1 MNIQYI
7 TSGTNKR
14 SERVVLW
21 HTGEYEYEL
30 DIGSGIH
37 KKNVKFYGIEIN
49 EALEQF
55 RMCMSNEPYQN
66 LETV

>member
-7 TSGTNKR
+7 TSGRNGNDEK
-14 SERVVLW
+14 VVLW
-21 HTGEYEYEL
+21 RTGEYEYEI

-37 KKNVKFYGIEIN
+37 KKNVKFYETEFN

-55 RMCMSNEPYQN
+55 KSSIRNKRSI
-66 LETV
+66 

>member
-7 TSGTNKR
+7 ASGTNKR
-14 SERVVLW
+14 NERVVLW
-21 HTGEYEYEL
+21 HTGDYRYDI

-37 KKNVKFYGIEIN
+37 KRTIKFYTEYG

>member
-7 TSGTNKR
+7 ASGTNKR
-14 SERVVLW
+14 NERVVLW
-21 HTGEYEYEL
+21 HTGDYRYDI
-30 DIGSGIH
+30 DIGSGIY
-37 KKNVKFYGIEIN
+37 KRTIKFYTEYG

>member
-7 TSGTNKR
+7 TSGRNGNDEK
-14 SERVVLW
+14 VVLW
-21 HTGEYEYEL
+21 RTGEYEYEL

-37 KKNVKFYGIEIN
+37 KKNVKFYETEFN

-55 RMCMSNEPYQN
+55 KSSIRNKRSI
-66 LETV
+66 